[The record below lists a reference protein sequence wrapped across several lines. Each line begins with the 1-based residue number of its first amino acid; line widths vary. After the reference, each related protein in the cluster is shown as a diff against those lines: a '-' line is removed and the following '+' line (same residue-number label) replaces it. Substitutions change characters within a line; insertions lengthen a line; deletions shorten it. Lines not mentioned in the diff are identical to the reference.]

1 MTENQIKELGFV
13 IYEAT
18 DISPALLEVTSRQIN
33 YWIDHGVIPFAEKEQ
48 SVDGVDDQKIN
59 KTKWIRLNLAQA
71 VWVCIVK
78 ELISYNVS
86 IENIKEL
93 ARSIWQKPREEK
105 YADKIFKVHVKN
117 KKKILSDNT
126 VATLKQNLE
135 DELLM
140 EHYFRTIINPFT
152 DLLKSAVLDHK
163 LPHSMVYVPST
174 NEHTFLEQGSE
185 LIQKIGSSYLERSM
199 ISIPI
204 VPLIAKVLAVDYGN
218 TKKDLIY
225 ISDIEKQIRDIIVFK
240 KPKYVEIAFENN
252 HIKPI
257 VITEDHKT
265 REDLTRFFMEHKIER
280 GSKLLIEIRATD
292 NYKITLVK

>member
-1 MTENQIKELGFV
+1 MTENEIKELGFV

-18 DISPALLEVTSRQIN
+18 DISPAQLEVTSRQIN
-33 YWIDHGVIPFAEKEQ
+33 YWIDHGVIPFAEKQQ
-48 SVDGVDDQKIN
+48 SIDGVDDEKIN

-71 VWVCIVK
+71 VWVCLVK

-86 IENIKEL
+86 VENLKEL
-93 ARSIWQKPREEK
+93 ARNIWQKPREDK
-105 YADKIFKVHVKN
+105 YADKVFEKLIQN
-117 KKKILSDNT
+117 RKKILSEKT
-126 VATLKQNLE
+126 VFTLEQNLG
-135 DELLM
+135 DEMLM

-152 DLLKSAVLDHK
+152 DLLKSAILDEK
-163 LPHSMVYVPST
+163 LPHSMVYVPSN
-174 NEHTFLEQGSE
+174 NEHTFLEEGSE
-185 LIQKIGSSYLERSM
+185 LIQKIGSSYLMHAM

-204 VPLIAKVLAVDYGN
+204 VPLVAKVLAVDYGN

-225 ISDIEKQIRDIIVFK
+225 ITDIERQIRDIIVFK
-240 KPKYVEIAFENN
+240 KPKYVEVAFENN

-257 VITEDHKT
+257 VITENHKT

>member
-1 MTENQIKELGFV
+1 MTENEIKELGFV

-93 ARSIWQKPREEK
+93 ARNIWQKPREEK
-105 YADKIFKVHVKN
+105 YADKIFKEHIKN
-117 KKKILSDNT
+117 KKKILSDKT

-140 EHYFRTIINPFT
+140 EHYYR
-152 DLLKSAVLDHK
+152 
-163 LPHSMVYVPST
+163 
-174 NEHTFLEQGSE
+174 
-185 LIQKIGSSYLERSM
+185 
-199 ISIPI
+199 
-204 VPLIAKVLAVDYGN
+204 
-218 TKKDLIY
+218 
-225 ISDIEKQIRDIIVFK
+225 
-240 KPKYVEIAFENN
+240 
-252 HIKPI
+252 
-257 VITEDHKT
+257 
-265 REDLTRFFMEHKIER
+265 LT
-280 GSKLLIEIRATD
+280 
-292 NYKITLVK
+292 